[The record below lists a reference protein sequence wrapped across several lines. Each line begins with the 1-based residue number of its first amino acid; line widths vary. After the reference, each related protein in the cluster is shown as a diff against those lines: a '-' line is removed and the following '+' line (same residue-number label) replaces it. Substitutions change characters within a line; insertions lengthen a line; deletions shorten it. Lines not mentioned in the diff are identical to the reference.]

1 MATLREGRWGRLVLS
16 IDVGAQTEV
25 PEILG
30 LKSPSLSCPTTE
42 ERAT

>member
-1 MATLREGRWGRLVLS
+1 MVTLLEGRGGRLVLAV
-16 IDVGAQTEV
+16 DVGAQTEV

-30 LKSPSLSCPTTE
+30 LKSPSSSSPATE